1 MRRALPLLVG
11 LTAVT
16 AAAGCGSDPA
26 ERFALHTPP
35 VHRSAGPLPE
45 VRAQQLRAARAAA
58 AHPTRADARPL
69 LRAWASA
76 VSHDASRRA
85 ARLFALPAVVSIS
98 TEETLETLRDARDFN
113 AALPCGTRLLEIQPH
128 GRFVIGRFALT
139 KRPKHRC
146 PARGQ
151 RIRVAFA
158 LQNGLIAEWRQLA
171 PGAEPQPARPE
182 GAPDPPVKLAA

>member
-1 MRRALPLLVG
+1 MRRALPVLVG

-76 VSHDASRRA
+76 VTHDASGRA

-98 TEETLETLRDARDFN
+98 GEETLKTLREARKFN
-113 AALPCGTRLLEIQPH
+113 DCLLYTSPSP
-128 GRFVIGRFALT
+128 R
-139 KRPKHRC
+139 
-146 PARGQ
+146 
-151 RIRVAFA
+151 
-158 LQNGLIAEWRQLA
+158 
-171 PGAEPQPARPE
+171 
-182 GAPDPPVKLAA
+182 DS